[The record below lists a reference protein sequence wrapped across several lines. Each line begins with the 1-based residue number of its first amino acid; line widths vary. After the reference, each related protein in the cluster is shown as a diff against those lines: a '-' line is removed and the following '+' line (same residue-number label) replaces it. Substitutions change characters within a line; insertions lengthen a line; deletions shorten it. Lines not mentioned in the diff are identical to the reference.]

1 MTPFAGFPEGK
12 SRLISIPAQFF
23 SELLS
28 QIDDLGELK
37 ITLYA
42 FWYLSHQEGPA
53 RYFTLP
59 DLLADE
65 LFSASFGSDEEAQRA
80 ALQEALDRA
89 VQRGTLL
96 VGKTPSG
103 EDVYFVNSPRGR
115 AALHA
120 LELGKWSP
128 ESELQAT
135 AALDAERPNIF
146 RLYEENIGPLT
157 PLIADDLR
165 LAEQEYP
172 AGWIEDA
179 MRIAVQAN
187 KRSWRYVEGI
197 LRRRKE
203 KGADETDRQ
212 GSQESLYRYTEGNHG
227 DIVKH

>member
-12 SRLISIPAQFF
+12 SRQISLPAQFF
-23 SELLS
+23 SELLP

-37 ITLYA
+37 VTLYA
-42 FWYLSHQEGPA
+42 FWYLSQQEGTA

-65 LFSASFGSDEEAQRA
+65 LFSTSFGKDGEAQKA
-80 ALQEALDRA
+80 ALQDALGRG

-96 VGKTPSG
+96 TGKTASD
-103 EDVYFVNSPRGR
+103 ENIYFLNTPRGR
-115 AALHA
+115 AARHA

-128 ESELQAT
+128 DGEQRAP

-157 PLIADDLR
+157 PMIADDLR

-179 MRIAVQAN
+179 IRVAVQAN
-187 KRSWRYVEGI
+187 KRSWRYVESI

-203 KGADETDRQ
+203 KGANEPDRP
-212 GSQESLYRYTEGNHG
+212 GSQEDLYRYTKGKYG

>member
-1 MTPFAGFPEGK
+1 MAPFDGFPEGK
-12 SRLISIPAQFF
+12 SRLTSLPAQFF
-23 SELLS
+23 SELLP

-37 ITLYA
+37 VTLYA
-42 FWYLSHQEGPA
+42 FWYLSHQEGTA
-53 RYFTLP
+53 RHFTLP
-59 DLLADE
+59 DLLTDE
-65 LFSASFGSDEEAQRA
+65 LFSTSFGKDGEAQKA
-80 ALQEALDRA
+80 ALQDALGRA
-89 VQRGTLL
+89 VQRATLL
-96 VGKTPSG
+96 AGKTASG
-103 EDVYFVNSPRGR
+103 ENIYFVNTPRGR

-128 ESELQAT
+128 DGELRAP

-157 PLIADDLR
+157 PMIADDLR

-179 MRIAVQAN
+179 IRVAVQAN

-203 KGADETDRQ
+203 KGANEPDRQ
-212 GSQESLYRYTEGNHG
+212 GSQESLYRYTAGNHG